1 MITHNP
7 QILISYS
14 CKGLLFAHVTCL
26 VQIDHDSMPYPLHF
40 STQDEGV
47 VSAWVVAVLVSED
60 KEKTVEALSL
70 LECLLRNVPL
80 HLNPHFLLTKLVT
93 WPSLTFL
100 G

>member
-1 MITHNP
+1 M
-7 QILISYS
+7 
-14 CKGLLFAHVTCL
+14 
-26 VQIDHDSMPYPLHF
+26 
-40 STQDEGV
+40 

-100 G
+100 GTDFQAWALVHLDFI